1 MARAIDEKIVQMKM
15 DDSDF
20 KSKVMG
26 VLARFGDL
34 DKGFNKLN
42 GVNIEGPAKGITS
55 AGTAAGSTTA
65 QLNSMQSSLEFLANK
80 FSVVGQVGQAAIARV
95 TNSVIDLSTRV
106 AKGGLIQPLIDGYNE
121 YANKLKSINVIMNN
135 LPDGSKDLGAVKNTL
150 AQLNTYADKTIYS
163 FEDMTTNMGTF
174 TAAGVG
180 LEDSAIA
187 IQGIGNLAAASGSS
201 TQQMSTAMY
210 QLSQALASG
219 KVGLQDWNS
228 VVNSGMGGQKFQKAL
243 SQTAK
248 ELGHGR
254 NEAISFRDSL
264 QDGWL
269 TSEVL
274 LKTLQK
280 FKNDK
285 SMEEAATQVK
295 TFRDLVDTTAE
306 GLGSAW
312 AQVWENIIGDSEE
325 APKLWTG
332 IANAI
337 QGPIGA
343 MDNYNK
349 STSKAFHDMGGRQ
362 AVING
367 LTNVFSNLG
376 RILGTIGDAFAK
388 VFPPATAKQLV
399 DMAKGFE
406 NFTKTLKISK
416 TDLQNISDTFQGLF
430 TVVKWGIN
438 VIKAIA
444 GVIASI
450 IPRNLF
456 STIEAI
462 TGSIGRFIIKMD
474 SSVSGSKKLQVAL
487 DLLKNVLSGVR
498 DILENIGSGLEYFA
512 SKLDRIGPK
521 LKQFASPVISQLKE
535 IGDQVKQSL
544 DPADGGFSA
553 TTLLGGLG
561 VGGMVVLAKK
571 AYDSTKKITGAF
583 DGIVE
588 FFKKGGPLSGTIKNA
603 NELLDSLGKSISA
616 FTGSIKIFALVEIAG
631 ALLGMALALKVL
643 ASIQPGDVFKSL
655 EMLGVMLLAMNVSL
669 AKMSNMK
676 GMASKALVGAAA
688 LVVLAGAVDL
698 IVAALYVFGKM
709 KPEELIQGF
718 TALTGVIIVM
728 VGAIEL
734 LSKASPKV
742 MGAATALVPLALAI
756 DMIAI
761 AIAGLSFISTDGIIQ
776 GVGAIAGVLLSLA
789 TFVKIVAGAKFGMGT
804 AISIAILAAA
814 VNLMVVPIIAM
825 GSIDFNKVATGLLE
839 LGALLLA
846 LGVFAHVASG
856 TKLMNAATSMVAV
869 SIAVNLIA
877 IALDKFGSIKM
888 EELGRGL
895 IAMSLSLLAVVS
907 AMVLANGSLS
917 GAIAITI
924 VAGALNLLVIPLE
937 ALGSMSLT
945 QLVTAMAALAG
956 SLIILGAAGYLLAPV
971 VPALMGLA
979 LAITGLAVGIALIG
993 GGLAAFAAGLL
1004 MLAGL
1009 GGGAL
1014 VALGIALNGIIDILI
1029 AMVPKL
1035 TELGTLLFRGFID
1048 GIASNIPYL
1057 IAKVF
1062 ELLISIIEAI
1072 DTYGP
1077 TLIQKGTDMLVNL
1090 GLGFISAIP
1099 QLVSVMVQIIVTIA
1113 NALADNA
1120 QTLIDAGINLI
1131 ISLINGM
1138 ANGIRDNQEQIV
1150 GSVLNMVESILEI
1163 VIEALTQVMS
1173 ILFGWIPGFK
1183 STVEGAGA
1191 GAKEALRS
1199 AFGIDG
1205 VANEKAQGAVDG
1217 VNSKKGAM
1225 GDAGTGL
1232 AKAGQDG
1239 MATLNGTGIGTGKG
1253 SDFVNGLASHTGN
1266 AGGAGK
1272 GLSSAADAGARSTD
1286 IRTTG
1291 AGKGVDFVSG
1301 VSSQNQN
1308 SNGAGNALAEKA
1320 KSGAESV
1327 SLHSSGSNAGDG
1339 FASGLGKAWGK
1350 VRDAASALAKGAKD
1364 IMDKVLDIHSPSRVL
1379 RKTGGYFGQGFALGI
1394 DDQANNVNDSAM
1406 SLAQTAVSAMAS
1418 ATDEV
1423 NKMLEDNL
1431 NWNPTITPVID
1442 DSGMVYPS
1450 MPGYSGTWGIGF
1462 NGGTPLV
1469 QNGGGSKIVNNTEVH
1484 NDQQIHI
1491 TQQPGESAE
1500 ALTDRIE
1507 KMLSERTY
1515 VI

>member
-20 KSKVMG
+20 TSKVRG
-26 VLARFGDL
+26 VLSRFGDL

-42 GVNIEGPAKGITS
+42 GVNIEGPAKSIAS
-55 AGTAAGSTTA
+55 VGTAVGSTTS

-95 TNSVIDLSTRV
+95 TNSVIDLSGRV

-228 VVNSGMGGQKFQKAL
+228 VVNAGMGGQKFQKAL

-343 MDNYNK
+343 MDAYNK
-349 STSKAFHDMGGRQ
+349 GTSKAFHDLGGRQ
-362 AVING
+362 ALIAG

-376 RILGTIGDAFAK
+376 KVLGAIGNAFAK

-438 VIKAIA
+438 IIKGIA
-444 GVIASI
+444 GILISL

-456 STIEAI
+456 SVIESI
-462 TGSIGRFIIKMD
+462 TGAIGRFIIKMD
-474 SSVSGSKKLQVAL
+474 TTASGSKKLQVAL
-487 DLLKNVLSGVR
+487 DVLKNVLSAVR
-498 DILENIGSGLEYFA
+498 DILESLGSGIEYFA
-512 SKLDRIGPK
+512 SKLDLIGPK
-521 LKQFASPVISQLKE
+521 IKQFATPVIE
-535 IGDQVKQSL
+535 QVKNIGHQIKESL
-544 DPADGGFSA
+544 APADGGGLNVA
-553 TTLLGGLG
+553 ALLGGISA
-561 VGGMVVLAKK
+561 GGIAILAKK
-571 AYDSTKKITGAF
+571 IYDATKNITKSF
-583 DGIVE
+583 NSVVD
-588 FFKKGGPLSGTIKNA
+588 FFKKGGPLAGTIKNA
-603 NELLDSLGKSISA
+603 NELLGKLSNAITA
-616 FTGSIKIFALVEIAG
+616 FTGSIKVFALVEIAG
-631 ALLGMALALKVL
+631 ALLGIALALKVL
-643 ASIQPGDVFKSL
+643 ASIEPGDVFKSL

-698 IVAALYVFGKM
+698 IVAALYVFSKM

-734 LSKASPKV
+734 LSNVSPKV

-761 AIAGLSFISTDGIIQ
+761 AIAGLSFLDTDGVIQ
-776 GVGAIAGVLLSLA
+776 GVGAVAGVLLSLA

-804 AISIAILAAA
+804 AISIALLATA
-814 VNLMVVPIIAM
+814 VNLMVIPIIAM

-839 LGALLLA
+839 LGALLLS
-846 LGVFAHVASG
+846 LGVFAHIASG

-888 EELGRGL
+888 EDLGRGL

-945 QLVTAMAALAG
+945 QLVTAMSALAG

-971 VPALMGLA
+971 VPALLGLA

-993 GGLAAFAAGLL
+993 GGIAAFAAGLL

-1014 VALGIALNGIIDILI
+1014 VALGIALNGILDILI
-1029 AMVPKL
+1029 GMVPKL

-1048 GIASNIPYL
+1048 GIASNLPYL
-1057 IAKVF
+1057 IEKVF
-1062 ELLISIIEAI
+1062 ELLINIIETI
-1072 DTYGP
+1072 DAYGP
-1077 TLIQKGTDMLVNL
+1077 ALIQKGADMLVNL
-1090 GLGFISAIP
+1090 GLGF
-1099 QLVSVMVQIIVTIA
+1099 VSVIPELVTTMVLIITTMA
-1113 NALADNA
+1113 DALANNA
-1120 QTLIDAGINLI
+1120 QPLIDSGINLI

-1138 ANGIRDNQEQIV
+1138 ANGIRDNQDQIV

-1163 VIEALTQVMS
+1163 VITALTQVMS

-1191 GAKEALRS
+1191 GAKEALRN

-1217 VNSKKGAM
+1217 VSSKKDAM
-1225 GDAGTGL
+1225 NQAGSTL
-1232 AKAGQDG
+1232 AQAGQKGLQTLDG
-1239 MATLNGTGIGTGKG
+1239 VGVGTGKG

-1272 GLSSAADAGARSTD
+1272 GLSNAADAGARSTD
-1286 IRTTG
+1286 IRSTG
-1291 AGKGVDFVSG
+1291 AGKGSDFVGG
-1301 VSSQNQN
+1301 VGSQNSN
-1308 SNGAGNALAEKA
+1308 SNGAGTTLAEKA

-1327 SLHSSGSNAGDG
+1327 SLHTSGSNAGDG
-1339 FASGLGKAWGK
+1339 FASGLSNAWGK
-1350 VRDAASALAKGAKD
+1350 VRDAASSLASRAKG
-1364 IMDKVLDIHSPSRVL
+1364 IIDKVLDIHSPSRVL
-1379 RKTGGYFGQGFALGI
+1379 RKTGNYFGQGFALGI
-1394 DDQANNVNDSAM
+1394 DDQNNNVNDSAM
-1406 SLAQTAVSAMAS
+1406 SLAQAAVSAMAS

-1442 DSGMVYPS
+1442 DSGMVYPN
-1450 MPGYSGTWGIGF
+1450 MPGYSGTWGIGI
-1462 NGGTPLV
+1462 NGSIPLV
-1469 QNGGGSKIVNNTEVH
+1469 QNGSSSQIVNNTEVH

-1491 TQQPGESAE
+1491 TQQPGESPELLAKRVEE
-1500 ALTDRIE
+1500 AL
-1507 KMLSERTY
+1507 MNRTY
-1515 VI
+1515 